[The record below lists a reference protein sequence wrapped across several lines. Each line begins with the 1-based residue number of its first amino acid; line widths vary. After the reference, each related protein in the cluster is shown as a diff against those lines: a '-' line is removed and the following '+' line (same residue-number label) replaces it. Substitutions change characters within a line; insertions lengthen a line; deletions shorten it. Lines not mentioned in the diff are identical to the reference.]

1 MSRSGSEGVIVLVY
15 DIHIMYTRPFGGS
28 RHITTPEGPATLQV
42 HQVGPHPILL
52 HFLGRMDF
60 LRIARS
66 CLATPGSMIVDHART
81 LAVLIQNILLSPA
94 PLYRIGE
101 WADPIDPAALA
112 LSASEKDSLNDDR
125 IARMLDALV
134 SVRARSLFFQLALHI
149 IRQFE
154 LDTRRIHHDTTTV
167 TFHGQYATSVR
178 EPRITRGINKDH
190 RSDLKQLVFG
200 LNVTAD
206 GAVPISHEIY
216 SGNRTDDTVHCSNVD
231 RLREILGGSGFI
243 YVADS
248 KLCTR
253 KNMAHIA
260 RYGGQFVTVL
270 PRTRAEDKRF
280 RAALRAGEKVRW
292 RTLLDLVSSRHP
304 HNPPDRYYSTS
315 DGPGFSSEGYRIVWI
330 RSSQKKERDALVRET
345 TLRRAE
351 TELFELGGRLNRGR
365 LKTRAAIGERVRKI
379 LRHHQCE
386 RFLHV
391 HITSRTQVET
401 RRLRPGRPRL
411 DDPVEIVRTRIY
423 ELQVQRNKQAL
434 KAEARTDGVFPLI
447 TNADSRQLPKKEVL
461 LIYKYQPYVEKRHS
475 LLKTEL
481 EVAPVY
487 LKKPLRAAG
496 LVHACFLAM
505 MLDALIERTLR
516 LGMMREGLEALPILP
531 EGRMTR
537 TPTTARVLEMF
548 TDVSWY
554 EFERGGDTVTFPIR
568 LSALQKQLLQ
578 LLDMDPSIYA

>member
-1 MSRSGSEGVIVLVY
+1 
-15 DIHIMYTRPFGGS
+15 
-28 RHITTPEGPATLQV
+28 
-42 HQVGPHPILL
+42 
-52 HFLGRMDF
+52 MDF

-81 LAVLIQNILLSPA
+81 LAVLIQNIILSPA

-125 IARMLDALV
+125 IARTLDALV
-134 SVRARSLFFQLALHI
+134 SIRARSLFFQLALHI
-149 IRQFE
+149 IKQFE

-178 EPRITRGINKDH
+178 EPRIARGISNKDH
-190 RSDLKQLVFG
+190 RPDLKQLVFG

-216 SGNRTDDTVHCSNVD
+216 SGNRTDDTVHRSNVD

-253 KNMAHIA
+253 KNMAHVA

-292 RTLLDLVSSRHP
+292 RKLLDLASSRHP
-304 HNPPDRYYSTS
+304 HDPPDRYYSTP
-315 DGPGFSSEGYRIVWI
+315 DGPSFSSEGYRIVWI
-330 RSSQKKERDALVRET
+330 RSSQKKEQDALVREAA
-345 TLRRAE
+345 LRRAE

-386 RFLHV
+386 RFLQV
-391 HITSRTQVET
+391 HIASRTQVET

-411 DDPVEIVRTRIY
+411 DDPVKIVRTRIY

-434 KAEARTDGVFPLI
+434 KAEARTDGVFPLL

>member
-1 MSRSGSEGVIVLVY
+1 
-15 DIHIMYTRPFGGS
+15 MYTRPFGGS
-28 RHITTPEGPATLQV
+28 RHVTTPEGPATLRV
-42 HQVGPHPILL
+42 HQIGPHPILL

-60 LRIARS
+60 LRIVRS

-125 IARMLDALV
+125 IARTLDALV
-134 SVRARSLFFQLALHI
+134 SVRARGLFFQLALHI
-149 IRQFE
+149 IKQFE

-178 EPRITRGINKDH
+178 EPRIARGISKDH
-190 RSDLKQLVFG
+190 RPDLKQLVFG

-216 SGNRTDDTVHCSNVD
+216 SGNRTDDTVHRSNVD

-253 KNMAHIA
+253 KNMAHVA

-292 RTLLDLVSSRHP
+292 RKLLDLVSSRHP
-304 HNPPDRYYSTS
+304 HDPPDCYYSTS

-330 RSSQKKERDALVRET
+330 RSSQKKEQDALVRET
-345 TLRRAE
+345 ALRRAE
-351 TELFELGGRLNRGR
+351 TELFELGGRLNRGQ
-365 LKTRAAIGERVRKI
+365 LKTRAAIGERVRRI
-379 LRHHQCE
+379 LRHHKCE

-391 HITSRTQVET
+391 HIASRTKVET

-434 KAEARTDGVFPLI
+434 KAEARTDGVFPLL

-505 MLDALIERTLR
+505 ILDALIERTLR
-516 LGMMREGLEALPILP
+516 LGMKREGLEALPILP

-554 EFERGGDTVTFPIR
+554 EFERGGDTVTFPIQ

-578 LLDMDPSIYA
+578 LLDMDTSIYA

>member
-1 MSRSGSEGVIVLVY
+1 
-15 DIHIMYTRPFGGS
+15 MYTRPFGGS
-28 RHITTPEGPATLQV
+28 RHITTPEGPADLRV

-52 HFLGRMDF
+52 YFLGRMDF
-60 LRIARS
+60 LRIVRS
-66 CLATPGSMIVDHART
+66 CLTTPGSMIVDHART
-81 LAVLIQNILLSPA
+81 LTVLIQNILLSPA

-101 WADPIDPAALA
+101 WAGPIDPAALA

-149 IRQFE
+149 IKQFE

-178 EPRITRGINKDH
+178 EPRIIRGISKDH
-190 RSDLKQLVFG
+190 RPDLKQLVFG

-216 SGNRTDDTVHCSNVD
+216 SGNRTDDTVHRSNVD
-231 RLREILGGSGFI
+231 RIREILGGSGFI

-253 KNMAHIA
+253 KNMAHVA

-280 RAALRAGEKVRW
+280 RSALRSGEKVRW
-292 RTLLDLVSSRHP
+292 RKVLELVSSRHP
-304 HNPPDRYYSTS
+304 HDPPVRYYSTPN
-315 DGPGFSSEGYRIVWI
+315 GPRFSSEGYRIVWI
-330 RSSQKKERDALVRET
+330 RSSQKKEQDALTRET
-345 TLRRAE
+345 ALRRAE
-351 TELFELGGRLNRGR
+351 TELVELGGRLNRGQ
-365 LKTRAAIGERVRKI
+365 LKTRAAIKERAHKI
-379 LRHHQCE
+379 LRHHKCE
-386 RFLHV
+386 QFLHV
-391 HITSRTQVET
+391 HIASHTQVET
-401 RRLRPGRPRL
+401 RRLRPGRPRR
-411 DDPVEIVRTRIY
+411 DDPVEIVRTRTY
-423 ELQVQRNKQAL
+423 ELQIHRNKQAL
-434 KAEARTDGVFPLI
+434 QAEARTDGVFPLI
-447 TNADSRQLPKKEVL
+447 TNAHSRQLPKKQVL

-516 LGMMREGLEALPILP
+516 LGMKREGLETLPILP
-531 EGRMTR
+531 EGRPTR

-554 EFERGGDTVTFPIR
+554 EFERGGDIVTFPIR
-568 LSALQKQLLQ
+568 LSALQKQLLR